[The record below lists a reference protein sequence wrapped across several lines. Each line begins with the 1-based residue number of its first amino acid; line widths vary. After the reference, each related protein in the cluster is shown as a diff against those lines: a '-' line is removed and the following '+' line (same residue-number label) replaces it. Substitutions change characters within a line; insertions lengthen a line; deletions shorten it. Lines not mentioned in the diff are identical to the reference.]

1 MTEPTL
7 EEMRAAIA
15 DEGAKAVKDIRDA
28 IAYLRANP
36 PKIESR
42 LDEPILRVPIIHDD
56 CIRKNPLI
64 GAPDEITINFSK
76 PRDLPDE
83 IKTVVREQVA
93 KSITGDPILDPNLS
107 FISEDNQERLDV
119 IFDALLTM
127 PQGNYRE
134 DLLFCY
140 RVIQRAQIENFKL
153 KKTCRDL
160 KEYAIRTKLLDQRI
174 SLR

>member
-7 EEMRAAIA
+7 EEMRAAVA
-15 DEGAKAVKDIRDA
+15 DEGAKAVKDIRDT

-42 LDEPILRVPIIHDD
+42 LDEPIIRVPVEPDD
-56 CIRKNPLI
+56 RIVKETFV
-64 GAPDEITINFSK
+64 GAPIEINFSK

-83 IKTVVREQVA
+83 IKAVVREQVD
-93 KSITGDPILDPNLS
+93 KSIKGDPVLDPNLS
-107 FISEDNQERLDV
+107 FISEENQERLDV

>member
-7 EEMRAAIA
+7 EEMRA
-15 DEGAKAVKDIRDA
+15 DLCCEGASIVKNIKAH
-28 IAYLRANP
+28 IAYLKANP
-36 PKIESR
+36 PKITNPAAE
-42 LDEPILRVPIIHDD
+42 DIIRVPIIHDD
-56 CIRKNPLI
+56 CIRKNPLL

-83 IKTVVREQVA
+83 IKAVVREQVA
-93 KSITGDPILDPNLS
+93 KSITGDPVLDPNLS
-107 FISEDNQERLDV
+107 FISEENQERLDV

-140 RVIQRAQIENFKL
+140 RVIQRAQVENFKL

-160 KEYAIRTKLLDQRI
+160 KEYAIKTKLLDQRI